1 MAGVT
6 TNLTVNVPIEKFFEV
21 ISDVESYPEFIPEM
35 QKIEVISMSDTEGEV
50 KYDIK
55 IMGFPVSYTL
65 RLKKDFPNELSWT
78 FVKGTKMKDN
88 KGYWKLKKLDDDTT
102 EAEYHV
108 ELKLGALVPKK
119 FTDQLT
125 KVGLPALMK
134 QFKERAESL
143 YK

>member
-6 TNLTVNVPIEKFFEV
+6 TSVTVNTSIEKFYEV
-21 ISDVESYPEFIPEM
+21 IRDVKSYPEFIPEM
-35 QKIEVISMSDTEGEV
+35 KKVNVISMDDTDGEV
-50 KYDIK
+50 KYDLK
-55 IMGFPVSYTL
+55 IMGFGVSYTL
-65 RLKKDFPNELSWT
+65 KLKMTSPTEISWT

-88 KGYWKLKKLDDDTT
+88 TGYWKLKKIDDNTT
-102 EAEYHV
+102 EAEYKV

-134 QFKERAESL
+134 QFKERAE
-143 YK
+143 K

>member
-6 TNLTVNVPIEKFFEV
+6 TNLTVNAPIEKFYEV
-21 ISDVESYPEFIPEM
+21 ISNVESYPEFIPEI
-35 QKIEVISMSDTEGEV
+35 KTVKVISMDDTDGEV
-50 KYDIK
+50 KYDLK
-55 IMGFPVSYTL
+55 IMGFGVSYTL
-65 RLKKDFPNELSWT
+65 KLKMTAPTEISWT

-88 KGYWKLKKLDDDTT
+88 TGYWRLKKVDDNTT
-102 EAEYHV
+102 EAEYKV

-134 QFKERAESL
+134 QFKERAE
-143 YK
+143 K

>member
-6 TNLTVNVPIEKFFEV
+6 TNLTVNAPIEKFYEV

-35 QKIEVISMSDTEGEV
+35 KKIKVISMSDTDGEV
-50 KYDIK
+50 KYDLK
-55 IMGFPVSYTL
+55 IMGFGVSYTL
-65 RLKKDFPNELSWT
+65 KLQKNAPTELSWT

-88 KGYWKLKKLDDDTT
+88 TGYWKLKKIDDNTT
-102 EAEYHV
+102 EAEYKV
-108 ELKLGALVPKK
+108 ELRLGALVPKK

-134 QFKERAESL
+134 QFKERAENL
-143 YK
+143 

>member
-6 TNLTVNVPIEKFFEV
+6 TNLTVNVPIEKFYEV

-35 QKIEVISMSDTEGEV
+35 KAIKVISMSDTDGEV
-50 KYDIK
+50 KYDLK
-55 IMGFPVSYTL
+55 IMGFSVSYTL
-65 RLKKDFPNELSWT
+65 KLKKNAPTELSWT

-88 KGYWKLKKLDDDTT
+88 QGYWKLKKIDDNTT
-102 EAEYHV
+102 EAEYKV

-134 QFKERAESL
+134 QFKERAENL
-143 YK
+143 